1 MVLSNYIGSYLT
13 ARSDVIFSEKQ
24 EALLNAPSGDM
35 HVAAII
41 AAGGRGRRIGGEKP
55 KQFQTLGDRSLLS
68 WAVRPFS
75 LSSRIREIVVVL
87 PHDELSTSLDSFAN
101 GGTVVKFV
109 EGGRRR
115 QDSVAAGLEEVA
127 SGTDIVVVHDGA
139 RPFCTEALIDRMID
153 AAAEFGAAI
162 PAVPVKETVK
172 DIEPIEGRMF
182 VRQTVPRDGLYLA
195 QTPQAFRLDVLA
207 AAVALGQSGL
217 DSTDEA
223 MLAERAGYPVCVVDG
238 DELNMKITTPE
249 NMRVAE
255 QIVAGR
261 TPPPKIGFGYDCHRL
276 VTGRKLVLGGIEI
289 PHRSGLLG
297 HSDADVV
304 CHAVIDA
311 MLGAGA
317 AGDIGQLFPD
327 DDPRWKGASSI
338 DLLRETVSLLR
349 TKGLTV
355 GNVDIVV
362 IAEEPKLSPFSKEIT
377 SRLAA
382 VLQVGPS
389 QVNIKAKT
397 AEGLGE
403 IGRGEAISVQ
413 AIALMIE
420 VRP

>member
-1 MVLSNYIGSYLT
+1 
-13 ARSDVIFSEKQ
+13 
-24 EALLNAPSGDM
+24 LNALGGDM
-35 HVAAII
+35 NVAAII
-41 AAGGRGRRIGGEKP
+41 AAGGRGRRIGGQKP
-55 KQFQTLGDRSLLS
+55 KQFQMLGDRSLLS

-75 LSSRIREIVVVL
+75 LSSRVGEIVVVL
-87 PHDELSTSLDSFAN
+87 PHDQISTSLDSSVN
-101 GGTVVKFV
+101 GDSVVKFV
-109 EGGRRR
+109 EGGNRR
-115 QDSVAAGLEEVA
+115 QDSVAAGLEGIS

-139 RPFCTEALIDRMID
+139 RPFCTEALVNRMID

-172 DIEPIEGRMF
+172 EILPIEGRMF
-182 VRQTVPRDGLYLA
+182 VRKTLPRDGLYLA
-195 QTPQAFRLDVLA
+195 QTPQAFRFDVLV
-207 AAVALGQSGL
+207 AAVALGQSGV
-217 DSTDEA
+217 DCTDEA

-238 DELNMKITTPE
+238 DEMNMKVTTPE
-249 NMRVAE
+249 NMRAAE
-255 QIVAGR
+255 QMVIGR

-276 VTGRKLVLGGIEI
+276 VSGRKLVLGGVEI
-289 PHRSGLLG
+289 PHPRGLAG

-327 DDPRWKGASSI
+327 DDPQWKGASSI
-338 DLLRETVSLLR
+338 ELLSETASMLR

-377 SRLAA
+377 RRLAA
-382 VLQVGPS
+382 ALHVGQDQVS
-389 QVNIKAKT
+389 IKAKT

-420 VRP
+420 VRQ